1 MTKAPN
7 MGNLFGGDNSTD
19 HGWLN
24 LPQMR
29 LGQEELGQ
37 EELGRAPHIDIA
49 VMGIGAATPYPVGSY
64 CMEAP
69 DAIRNARSWPGIL
82 GQHDFD
88 LYGVTPSPGILPQGV
103 TAADFGNLDVVD
115 SAAPEDTAENRAKI
129 QKAVAS
135 FRQQGAIPFIF
146 GGDDSVP
153 IPVLAAYDDVDQPI
167 SILQIDAHIDWR
179 DEVNNE
185 KNGLSSN
192 MRRASEMAHIGKIVQ
207 LGARGIGSARAEDLQ
222 DALDYGTSFHTTR
235 MLKEDGG
242 IDRALADLPQDV
254 PVYIALDIDS
264 LDPVLM
270 PAVIGAA
277 QGGLTYD
284 HLMAIFEGVAKRAPI
299 IGFNLVELMPG
310 RDVNNQGALMASR
323 VAISM
328 LGIIAQQCA
337 KQQRSDHHEGVR

>member
-1 MTKAPN
+1 MTTSPS
-7 MGNLFGGDNSTD
+7 MGNLFGGDKSQNAGDDT
-19 HGWLN
+19 GWLN
-24 LPQMR
+24 LPKAQ
-29 LGQEELGQ
+29 LGHN
-37 EELGRAPHIDIA
+37 PNIDIG
-49 VMGIGAATPYPVGSY
+49 VLGIGAATPYPVGSY
-64 CMEAP
+64 CMDAP
-69 DAIRNARSWPGIL
+69 DAIRGARSWPNIL
-82 GQHDFD
+82 DQHDFD
-88 LYGVTPSPGILPQGV
+88 LYGLEPSGGVLPQGV
-103 TAADFGNLDVVD
+103 HAADFGNLDVVD
-115 SAAPEDTAENRAKI
+115 SAAPEDTAQNRAKI
-129 QKAVAS
+129 KSAVAS
-135 FRQQGAIPFIF
+135 LRDDDIVPFIF

-153 IPVLAAYDDVDQPI
+153 IPVLAAYETAVQPI

-192 MRRASEMAHIGKIVQ
+192 MRRASEMDHIGKIVQ
-207 LGARGIGSARAEDLQ
+207 LGARGIGSARATDLQ

-242 IDRALADLPQDV
+242 IDRALADLPEDI

-277 QGGLTYD
+277 QGGLNYD
-284 HLMAIFEGVAKRAPI
+284 HIMAIFETVAKRAPI
-299 IGFNLVELMPG
+299 IGFNLVEFMPG

-328 LGIIAQQCA
+328 LGLIAQQ
-337 KQQRSDHHEGVR
+337 RGR